1 MTVLNALQHAAFAL
15 AVFLLSMAVTR
26 ATIGLRIMDVPNQ
39 RSSHHMPTPKS
50 GGLGIVTAF
59 MAGQFGLYF
68 LATSVRLSEP
78 YFIGLIAGSLAV
90 AVVSLLDDVRQRSLS
105 LRFMT
110 QIVATA
116 VVLASGLV
124 IQEIWLPVVGRVD
137 LGLLG
142 YLMTALWIIG
152 LTNAVNFMDGLNGLV
167 AGSVA
172 IAAAFMA
179 TICFLT
185 GSHFAYLLALIL
197 CVSVAGFIPF
207 NFPRARVFMGDVGS
221 QFLGF
226 SFAVLGVIAAQVDLS
241 RTSFMIVPILLFALL
256 FDAILTFSRR
266 IVRGEP
272 VLQPHRTH
280 LYQLLNRA
288 GWSHTRVSSLYFAF
302 AVLQGVAGLIFLRLP
317 SDGRILIFAPMLAVQ
332 SAFAVW
338 VYALFRRVG
347 V

>member
-1 MTVLNALQHAAFAL
+1 MTLLNALQHAAFAM
-15 AVFLLSMAVTR
+15 AVFLWSIGVTR
-26 ATIGLRIMDVPNQ
+26 AAISLRIMDIPNQ

-50 GGLGIVTAF
+50 GGVGIVTAF
-59 MAGQFGLYF
+59 MAGQFALYF

-90 AVVSLLDDVRQRSLS
+90 AIVSLLDDVRQRSLS

-110 QIVATA
+110 QVVATA
-116 VVLASGLV
+116 TVLASGMV
-124 IQEIWLPVVGRVD
+124 IREVWLPVVGRVD
-137 LGLLG
+137 LGVFG
-142 YLMTALWIIG
+142 YLLTAVWIIG

-179 TICFLT
+179 AVCFLT
-185 GSHFAYLLALIL
+185 GSHFAYLLALSL
-197 CVSVAGFIPF
+197 CASVAGFIPF

-226 SFAVLGVIAAQVDLS
+226 SFAVLGVIAAQFDLS

-256 FDAILTFSRR
+256 FDAILTFSLRVIRR
-266 IVRGEP
+266 ER

-280 LYQLLNRA
+280 LYQLLNRS
-288 GWSHTRVSSLYFAF
+288 GWSHARVSSLYFAF
-302 AVLQGVAGLIFLRLP
+302 AVLQGLAALTFLALP
-317 SDGRILIFAPMLAVQ
+317 ANARILVFAPLLILHGA
-332 SAFAVW
+332 
-338 VYALFRRVG
+338 YALWVHDRFRRVG
-347 V
+347 S